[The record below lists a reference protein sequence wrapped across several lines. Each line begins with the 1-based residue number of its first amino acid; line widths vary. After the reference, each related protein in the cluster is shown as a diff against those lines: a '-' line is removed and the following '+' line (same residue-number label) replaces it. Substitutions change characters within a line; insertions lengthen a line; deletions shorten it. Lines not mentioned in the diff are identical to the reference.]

1 MADASKK
8 SNGVVRFCIA
18 GTRAGRKI
26 ALAVTSTS
34 KLTLM
39 LTLSRTW
46 FNLHLRLSGTPTPE
60 LCRRSCPACR
70 SGTSVSA
77 PATNAGRQAG
87 RHVCKPNQ
95 VDDGNTS
102 RRRQD
107 KSTTARQVNDGKTFR
122 RRQDK
127 ETTARSVKRA
137 GASQTGE
144 APPRKGDRSPVLG
157 HIYRQP
163 RSCQPEPQKTEP
175 PTTRNKHLHSS
186 AK

>member
-1 MADASKK
+1 
-8 SNGVVRFCIA
+8 
-18 GTRAGRKI
+18 
-26 ALAVTSTS
+26 
-34 KLTLM
+34 M
-39 LTLSRTW
+39 LTLTRTW

-95 VDDGNTS
+95 VDDGKTS

-107 KSTTARQVNDGKTFR
+107 IS
-122 RRQDK
+122 
-127 ETTARSVKRA
+127 TTARSVKGA

-186 AK
+186 ANSLFTPITVGQTNPIKTVIAHYLCVDLVKLWYLCTAAVSPTLQSKKKTKQQL